1 MNVVRL
7 KVLAPYQSR
16 QTMYVKDSI
25 IEVTEPEA
33 EFLFRDAPGCFEVAV
48 TPRVDEPPA
57 DEPPVDEPKF
67 PDEGEGD
74 KPPTGKAPRR
84 PPADKMVKDGDT
96 EIK

>member
-7 KVLAPYQSR
+7 NVVAPYQSR
-16 QTMYVKDSI
+16 QVVYQKGSI

-33 EFLFRDAPGCFEVAV
+33 EFLFRDAPGCFEVAA
-48 TPRVDEPPA
+48 TLRVDEP
-57 DEPPVDEPKF
+57 KL

-74 KPPTGKAPRR
+74 KPPSGKAPRR
-84 PPADKMVKDGDT
+84 PPANKMVKDEDT